1 MNLLF
6 INDIPF
12 NPQNGGIERVT
23 DVLTKQLIK
32 QYGYKVYYLSFCPDV
47 SSAYNYPAQLFVL
60 PQTNNLDEKRRCVLE
75 LVRKYNVD
83 IIVNQRGQE
92 KWALDI
98 LPMNEV
104 KIVNVIHSQPTA
116 GIRRRLLTL
125 CDYKPK
131 TLVGKV
137 RYILKIQ
144 LYPLVYYFYKT
155 KESKVFS
162 KIYQSLLETYDAL
175 VLLSDK
181 YKNELQKLTQ
191 IKLANYNIVAIPNP
205 NTFQRVEY
213 NPELKE
219 NMILYVGRLDKIEK
233 APLRLIKIWEKLY
246 KKHPDWKLVL
256 VGSGGYLDTMVSYVK
271 RHHID
276 RVCFEGN
283 QANVTY
289 YYQKASFIC
298 LTSNYEGWGM
308 ALTVGMQL
316 CCIPVTF
323 NSYGAAS
330 DIIEDGI
337 SGCLIPPFSVRKYAG
352 RLSKLMRDEI
362 RRAQMSYEACEKVR
376 EFDSVNVVQKW
387 DDLFKNVLKLLS
399 GVY

>member
-219 NMILYVGRLDKIEK
+219 NMILYVGR
-233 APLRLIKIWEKLY
+233 
-246 KKHPDWKLVL
+246 
-256 VGSGGYLDTMVSYVK
+256 
-271 RHHID
+271 
-276 RVCFEGN
+276 
-283 QANVTY
+283 
-289 YYQKASFIC
+289 
-298 LTSNYEGWGM
+298 
-308 ALTVGMQL
+308 
-316 CCIPVTF
+316 
-323 NSYGAAS
+323 
-330 DIIEDGI
+330 
-337 SGCLIPPFSVRKYAG
+337 
-352 RLSKLMRDEI
+352 
-362 RRAQMSYEACEKVR
+362 
-376 EFDSVNVVQKW
+376 
-387 DDLFKNVLKLLS
+387 
-399 GVY
+399 